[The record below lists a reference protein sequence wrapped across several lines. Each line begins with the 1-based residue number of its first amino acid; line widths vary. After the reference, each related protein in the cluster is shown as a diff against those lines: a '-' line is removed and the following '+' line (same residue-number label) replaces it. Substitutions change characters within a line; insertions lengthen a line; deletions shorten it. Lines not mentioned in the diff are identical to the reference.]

1 MPQIDRF
8 IPPHS
13 PVFENVLLL
22 AKRYSL
28 EQGSFLKPR
37 EIPEEGFC
45 YELSARI
52 STTTLKRISEQACW
66 HPLQSQ
72 SNHLV
77 HKYSIGPAPFSIACH
92 IFHINCSHRRL
103 FLWVFFSILFIGQLS
118 NYDRVIETH
127 VLTNGTRKRRGLN
140 YKILRV
146 SMLFSAIGPS
156 LSLFALCEV
165 FTHILFFWDA
175 QFTTHPSRLR

>member
-8 IPPHS
+8 VPPHS
-13 PVFENVLLL
+13 PVFENVLFL

-45 YELSARI
+45 YELSASNTPGSWRI
-52 STTTLKRISEQACW
+52 STTTLRRISEQACR

-72 SNHLV
+72 SNHLLQ
-77 HKYSIGPAPFSIACH
+77 KYSIGPAPFSTAC

-103 FLWVFFSILFIGQLS
+103 FMWVFFF
-118 NYDRVIETH
+118 
-127 VLTNGTRKRRGLN
+127 
-140 YKILRV
+140 
-146 SMLFSAIGPS
+146 
-156 LSLFALCEV
+156 
-165 FTHILFFWDA
+165 
-175 QFTTHPSRLR
+175 QFCLWVNNLIMTE